1 MKEKQPGLSAEN
13 AMLLESSS
21 RLTPARPVSP
31 ELELLRSRLQEAE
44 ETLRAIRTGEVDAL
58 VIEGPAGPRTFTLV
72 TADQAYRMLV
82 EQMSEGALTLALD
95 GLILYSN
102 GRLATLLDDS
112 RPSLAGVYLADLVHP
127 DDIVVLAEL
136 IARTASGKASGEL
149 RLVRG
154 DGASVPV
161 QLSLGLLRSGGFD
174 GICAVATDLTE
185 QKRREQAEADDRL
198 TQAIIDHAAEP
209 IVVCDAQGRV
219 IRANRQAADVFGT
232 NLEGLL
238 LEERCAGMVSFA
250 ELTATATSAPM
261 KRQDVALIRPDGR
274 QLFLSVG
281 ARPTDSESVGTD
293 RKWVVTLAD
302 VSDRV
307 RLAERRSLLQ
317 SLTASL
323 SRAMSGK
330 EVGEVVLH
338 QALPALGAPAG
349 GVVLVEEDAREFVS
363 LGVGGHPDEVIAA
376 WQRHPMGGET
386 PADDVVRTRRPIIVS
401 TFAEWEQR
409 YPSVAPRIARLGL
422 PVFVG
427 LPVHLGDRVLAVMG
441 LNLGA
446 GRQLDPED
454 IELLEAFADQCAQ
467 ALERI
472 RLYEAQQAARAE
484 AEAANRSKTEFL
496 ATMSH
501 ELRTPLNAIGG
512 YADLMLAAVHG
523 PLPPAYA
530 DYARRLKSSQQHLL
544 GLINAVLDFARVEAG
559 HVSYAIEPV
568 SLTRLLADIE
578 PMVDPQA
585 QLRGLKLCWESF
597 DDTLRLLGDAEKI
610 RQILL
615 NLLSNAIK
623 FCDRGDCISVSIR
636 STADR
641 VAILVADTGAG
652 IPGDRLERIFEPF
665 VQAHADQ
672 GGQSEG
678 IGLGLAISRELA
690 EGMGGSLTVASEVGK
705 GSVFTLELKRIAD

>member
-1 MKEKQPGLSAEN
+1 
-13 AMLLESSS
+13 
-21 RLTPARPVSP
+21 
-31 ELELLRSRLQEAE
+31 
-44 ETLRAIRTGEVDAL
+44 
-58 VIEGPAGPRTFTLV
+58 
-72 TADQAYRMLV
+72 
-82 EQMSEGALTLALD
+82 
-95 GLILYSN
+95 
-102 GRLATLLDDS
+102 
-112 RPSLAGVYLADLVHP
+112 VHP
-127 DDIVVLAEL
+127 GDTVVLGEL
-136 IARTASGKASGEL
+136 IARTSAGKASGEL
-149 RLVRG
+149 RLMRG
-154 DGASVPV
+154 DGSSVPV

-174 GICAVATDLTE
+174 GICAIATDLTE

-209 IVVCDAQGRV
+209 IVVCDAEGRV
-219 IRANRQAADVFGT
+219 IRANRQAADVFGADI
-232 NLEGLL
+232 EGSL
-238 LEERCAGMVSFA
+238 LEERCARMLSFT
-250 ELTATATSAPM
+250 ELTAAATSALV
-261 KRQDVALIRPDGR
+261 KRKDVALVRPDGR

-281 ARPTDSESVGTD
+281 ARPTDSESIGGD

-338 QALPALGAPAG
+338 QALPALGASAG
-349 GVVLVEEDAREFVS
+349 GVVLVEEEAREFVS
-363 LGVGGHPDEVIAA
+363 LGIGGHPDEVIAA
-376 WQRHPMGGET
+376 WQRHPMGVGT
-386 PADDVVRTRRPIIVS
+386 PADDVVRTKRPVLLS
-401 TFAEWEQR
+401 TMAEWEQR
-409 YPSVAPRIARLGL
+409 YPSVAPRIQRLGL
-422 PVFVG
+422 PVFAG
-427 LPVHLGDRVLAVMG
+427 IPACLGDRVLAVVG
-441 LNLGA
+441 LNLRA

-454 IELLEAFADQCAQ
+454 MELLEAFADQCAQ

-484 AEAANRSKTEFL
+484 AEAANRAKTEFL

-523 PLPPAYA
+523 PLPPAYS
-530 DYARRLKSSQQHLL
+530 DYARRLKTSQQHLL

-559 HVSYAIEPV
+559 HVTYAIEAM
-568 SLTRLLADIE
+568 SLTHLLADIE
-578 PMVDPQA
+578 PMVEPQTR
-585 QLRGLKLCWESF
+585 LRGLSLSWEPI
-597 DDTLRLLGDAEKI
+597 DETLRVLGDAEKV

-623 FCDRGDCISVSIR
+623 FCEPGDRIIVSAAA
-636 STADR
+636 TADR
-641 VAILVADTGAG
+641 VAIRVADTGAG
-652 IPGDRLERIFEPF
+652 IPEDRLERIFEPF
-665 VQAHADQ
+665 VQGHTQQ

-690 EGMGGSLTVASEVGK
+690 EGMGGSLAVESAVGK
-705 GSVFTLELKRIAD
+705 GSVFTLELNRVVD